1 MDNQETESLI
11 EFRVRETQSLP
22 DPQSVL
28 TSEDGK
34 EDNEVKDKYDRDN
47 DDIILPVDSDLQIL
61 TFDMCPRERLRR
73 EDTLGM
79 TVTSGSVTIKKDANN
94 LIGISIGGGA
104 PLCPCLYIVQIF
116 DNTAAARDG
125 TLQSGDELVSV
136 NGQSVKGKTKV
147 EVAKMIQATKDEV
160 IINYNKLH
168 ADPQQGKTLD
178 IIMKKMKHRL
188 VENMSSSTAD
198 ALGLSRAILCN
209 DTLVKKMQEL
219 QDTELMY
226 RGLVDHCK
234 RVLQAHMELLQAVK
248 AMGDVFA
255 SLAVRE
261 PQPRASEAFRL
272 FGEQHRSM
280 EKLGHDMVKKV
291 KPVLSDMGTYL
302 YKAIPDTRLTVKKY
316 ADAKFE
322 YLAYCLKVKEM
333 DDEECSYAALQ
344 EPLYRV
350 ETGNYEYRLIL
361 RCRQLARA
369 RFAKLRADVLVKMEL
384 LDNKHVQS
392 LGGHLTKIINGM
404 SELHKNTLE
413 LLSGPAL
420 FPVEVDLSNSA
431 FQYKSTTPVVQD
443 NEDGDVVEAEEV
455 TETNSQNLICDLG
468 EEDSQSD
475 ALLPDIPNQNQIE
488 PNYEEMDNLTLLSSL
503 CIQDSPKNGSLLPDL
518 D

>member
-1 MDNQETESLI
+1 MFFEY
-11 EFRVRETQSLP
+11 LP
-22 DPQSVL
+22 DMYPTPYFSVYQMYGY
-28 TSEDGK
+28 ED
-34 EDNEVKDKYDRDN
+34 R
-47 DDIILPVDSDLQIL
+47 
-61 TFDMCPRERLRR
+61 
-73 EDTLGM
+73 LGM
-79 TVTSGSVTIKKDANN
+79 TVTSGSVTIRKDDNN
-94 LIGISIGGGA
+94 LIGISIGGGS

-147 EVAKMIQATKDEV
+147 EVAKMIQAAKEEV

-168 ADPQQGKTLD
+168 ADPRQGKSLD

-219 QDTELMY
+219 QDTEVMY

-234 RVLQAHMELLQAVK
+234 RMLQAHVELQQAIK
-248 AMGDVFA
+248 AMGEVF
-255 SLAVRE
+255 SGIAVRE
-261 PQPRASEAFRL
+261 PQERASEAFRL
-272 FGEQHRSM
+272 FGEQHRNI
-280 EKLGHDMVKKV
+280 EKLGMEMVKKV
-291 KPVLSDMGTYL
+291 KPVLSDVGTYL

-361 RCRQLARA
+361 RCRQLART

-392 LGGHLTKIINGM
+392 LGGHLVKVIKGL
-404 SELHKNTLE
+404 SELHTKTLE
-413 LLSGPAL
+413 LFNGPAL

-431 FQYKSTTPVVQD
+431 FQYKSTTPLVQD
-443 NEDGDVVEAEEV
+443 NSEDDKDIDE
-455 TETNSQNLICDLG
+455 G
-468 EEDSQSD
+468 EEIIEIEDDLIADLTKSNATVD
-475 ALLPDIPNQNQIE
+475 RLENTEMLLPDLPTDDIQNE
-488 PNYEEMDNLTLLSSL
+488 PNYDQMDNWALLSSL
-503 CIQDSPKNGSLLPDL
+503 CIDNPQYKPLLSD
-518 D
+518 